1 MRYADRVTFVKTTD
15 EQYNPDLG
23 EYTHTEVISITKPC
37 FVMDMGMESPYR
49 FLEIIKRIVK
59 LST

>member
-23 EYTHTEVISITKPC
+23 EYTHTEVISITNL
-37 FVMDMGMESPYR
+37 V
-49 FLEIIKRIVK
+49 L
-59 LST
+59 

>member
-23 EYTHTEVISITKPC
+23 EYTHRGHKYHKTLFCDGHGHGKVRTD
-37 FVMDMGMESPYR
+37 FWR
-49 FLEIIKRIVK
+49 
-59 LST
+59 LSKGS